1 MWDGGKFDS
10 SLCLYKKGLQC
21 KGRDKDEARR
31 IRMGFLEEVTLLLEF
46 FIDQITESHWIKIY
60 ALLKMYGI
68 EQRNH
73 LKTALPIWGNSEVS
87 RGSSFK
93 RTWLY

>member
-1 MWDGGKFDS
+1 MRDGGKFDN

-21 KGRDKDEARR
+21 KDRDKDEAGR

-46 FIDQITESHWIKIY
+46 FLDQITKSHRITIC
-60 ALLKMYGI
+60 ALLKMYSM
-68 EQRNH
+68 EQRNN

-93 RTWLY
+93 RTCLY